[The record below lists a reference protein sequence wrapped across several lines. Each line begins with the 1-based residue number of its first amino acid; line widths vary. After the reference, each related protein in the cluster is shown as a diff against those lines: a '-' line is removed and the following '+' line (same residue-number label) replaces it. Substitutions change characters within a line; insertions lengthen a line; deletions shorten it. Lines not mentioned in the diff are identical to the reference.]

1 MPHSIQL
8 QVEPRP
14 TSFASQI
21 QKVRAACGVEA
32 WLMEDHSIQV
42 ISLAFGFNGGATQDS
57 ARKSGVSAMLA
68 GLLDKGAG
76 NRDAAAF
83 QQALDDD
90 AIEISFGIGSDH
102 LSGQMRT
109 MASARRQAFDLLTTA
124 LLTPRF
130 DPDALERQRD
140 QIASGL
146 KRAQHDPGQLAGR
159 AFQAACY
166 GDHPYGRPIGGNLDT
181 LAKISRDDIAA
192 VRDLTL
198 ARDNLKIACV
208 GAIDAAE
215 LQEELDRVFGGLQSA
230 SQLVGVPPAV
240 IGGVGT
246 RHVIQM
252 DVPQSILQFG
262 RPGIGREDADF
273 DAAAVVNH
281 CLGSGSFT
289 SRLFREVREKRGLCY
304 SIKTM
309 NVSMKQAALF
319 GGMTATS
326 NERAA
331 EALSVINEQ
340 LRLVAEEGI
349 GAPELEKAKQYLI
362 GSYALQFDTSQ
373 RIAGALGRLQLDGLD
388 ADRLDS
394 RNSSIAVVDTEAAA
408 RAASRLI
415 GNGEMLVAIA
425 GKPAGL

>member
-1 MPHSIQL
+1 MPHSIHL
-8 QVEPRP
+8 QVEARP

-32 WLMEDHSIQV
+32 WLIEDHSIQV
-42 ISLAFGFNGGATQDS
+42 ISLAFGFSGGATQDS
-57 ARKSGVSAMLA
+57 AAKSGVSAMLA

-76 NRDAAAF
+76 KRDAAAF

-90 AIEISFGIGSDH
+90 AIEIGFGIGSEN

-109 MASARRQAFDLLTTA
+109 LASARRQAFDLLATA

-159 AFQAACY
+159 AFQFACY
-166 GDHPYGRPIGGNLDT
+166 GDHPYGRPVGGNLDI
-181 LAKISRDDIAA
+181 LATIGRDDIVA
-192 VRDLTL
+192 VRDRTI

-230 SQLVGVPPAV
+230 AQLVCVPPAV

-246 RHVIQM
+246 RHVVPL
-252 DVPQSILQFG
+252 DVPQSMLLFG
-262 RPGIGREDADF
+262 RQGIGQDDADF
-273 DAAAVVNH
+273 DAATVVNH
-281 CLGSGSFT
+281 CLGGGSMT

-309 NVSMKQAALF
+309 NSSMKQAALY
-319 GGMTATS
+319 GGTTATS

-331 EALSVINEQ
+331 EALGVINEQ

-349 GAPELEKAKQYLI
+349 GAAELEKAKQYLI

-373 RIAGALGRLQLDGLD
+373 KIAGALCKLQLEGLA
-388 ADRLDS
+388 ADRLDT
-394 RNSSIAVVDTEAAA
+394 RNQAIGAVDVKAAA

-415 GNGEMLVAIA
+415 GNGEMLVVIA